1 VTAVELIGHLAG
13 VLTTFS
19 ASPQL
24 VYSYRTR
31 DVASFDL
38 KFLLMLAAGLFL
50 WAVYGVLISSL
61 PIVVF
66 NLIGGSL
73 WLPIIAMK
81 FATIRADKRRKR

>member
-1 VTAVELIGHLAG
+1 MAAVELIGHLAG

-24 VYSYRTR
+24 WYSYRTR
-31 DVASFDL
+31 DVASLDL
-38 KFLLMLAAGLFL
+38 KFLLMLVAGLFL
-50 WAVYGVLISSL
+50 WAVYGMVIGSL

-81 FATIRADKRRKR
+81 IAEIRAARRGDG